1 MRESGRVALQAA
13 EDNVGLEK
21 RSITCLT
28 CGLSKEFIT
37 DAAMANFRLNHLGH
51 RLSAGRVKKEE
62 AESKA
67 GGEGGEERGA
77 EALKAS
83 RLVVDVSKRGE
94 AGETELLVAGFC
106 EDGQGF
112 ERSFPLSRVREV
124 RELLLRREFTDNEG
138 RVFSWDESAVDL
150 LREAEETL
158 RALEEERAEPRHV
171 ENAVKKRA
179 VLNAAA
185 RRSTVE
191 DANAVQQAERAP
203 GRLLL
208 AKSSHVQQGEDY
220 EREAERVSKVLKAF
234 RWKIEP
240 TYTIGVL
247 FDDNLSIVTNTGL
260 ISKGLISKI
269 EEIGYELVAID
280 VEGGK
285 PTAWFKRKGAE
296 AQAGVGIGPV
306 DVEAEPGQELANNT
320 IFLIK

>member
-1 MRESGRVALQAA
+1 
-13 EDNVGLEK
+13 
-21 RSITCLT
+21 
-28 CGLSKEFIT
+28 
-37 DAAMANFRLNHLGH
+37 LNHLGH
-51 RLSAGRVKKEE
+51 RLSAGRVKKEEE

-150 LREAEETL
+150 SREAEETL
-158 RALEEERAEPRHV
+158 RALEGERAEPRHV

-260 ISKGLISKI
+260 ISKGLILAVESL
-269 EEIGYELVAID
+269 GYTLVAITA
-280 VEGGK
+280 ESGK
-285 PTAWFKRKGAE
+285 PTAWFKRSE
-296 AQAGVGIGPV
+296 ERSSQAGVGMEST
-306 DVEAEPGQELANNT
+306 DLDAQPGQD
-320 IFLIK
+320 FLQV